1 MNFIF
6 PYFGNNTPNWLIFR
20 RGWKTTNQI
29 NVCKPG
35 KDLPRPSTQWI
46 RLLTALY
53 PDPGGRAP
61 RLQDGHRSWLLS
73 NIFLGTTRRSRL
85 TEWNHSL
92 EAFFSVKSARWCK
105 DICRRRSSHL
115 PPVSIWFAFFF
126 GIKPCSSS
134 SEALFQHSDVAEKT
148 LIVSEQDWIK
158 KTLGVDH
165 SIAWGPKKLGQILS
179 LSGCDQPKTDLK
191 IRKAGPLEVPIAS
204 RIS

>member
-1 MNFIF
+1 MPQTVLPSATRFD
-6 PYFGNNTPNWLIFR
+6 LIC
-20 RGWKTTNQI
+20 I
-29 NVCKPG
+29 
-35 KDLPRPSTQWI
+35 
-46 RLLTALY
+46 
-53 PDPGGRAP
+53 
-61 RLQDGHRSWLLS
+61 
-73 NIFLGTTRRSRL
+73 
-85 TEWNHSL
+85 
-92 EAFFSVKSARWCK
+92 
-105 DICRRRSSHL
+105 
-115 PPVSIWFAFFF
+115 FF

-148 LIVSEQDWIK
+148 LIVSAQDWIK